1 MTDRSAPRRG
11 WPSSGR
17 PDDDGWGPSTAVYG
31 GTSRS
36 GSPTH
41 DDGFAR
47 AFQPPVADSP
57 QRRPAQQGRDA
68 AARGQQARAPRTP
81 ERETGRRAAA
91 DPWSA
96 ALPPTRDKQ
105 RANRQMERQ
114 IAELRDSNR
123 PKERGL
129 PWWAALSVLVVI
141 AGIGGLI
148 DTIGTTAARGGFNVG
163 IVVATIVAI
172 LVVRRSHMFPIVIAP
187 PIVYTLAAVFQLYL
201 RSNGL
206 HDKKVIYD
214 AASNYLVYG
223 FPAIA
228 AATAA
233 VLIIAGFRLIT
244 RR

>member
-1 MTDRSAPRRG
+1 MTDRSASPRG

-17 PDDDGWGPSTAVYG
+17 SDDDSWGPSTATY
-31 GTSRS
+31 S
-36 GSPTH
+36 GSKRSSGAPRN
-41 DDGFAR
+41 D
-47 AFQPPVADSP
+47 AFGRSSVQGSGR
-57 QRRPAQQGRDA
+57 RRPAQQD
-68 AARGQQARAPRTP
+68 RGA
-81 ERETGRRAAA
+81 EA
-91 DPWSA
+91 DPWSTG
-96 ALPPTRDKQ
+96 LPPTRDKQ

-123 PKERGL
+123 PPERGV
-129 PWWAALSVLVVI
+129 PWWAALLVLIAI
-141 AGIGGLI
+141 AGIGGLV
-148 DTIGTTAARGGFNVG
+148 DTIGTTSARGGFNVG
-163 IVVATIVAI
+163 IVIASIVGMVI
-172 LVVRRSHMFPIVIAP
+172 VRRSHMFPIVISP

-201 RSNGL
+201 RSSGL

>member
-1 MTDRSAPRRG
+1 MPDRPAQRRG
-11 WPSSGR
+11 WPTAGR
-17 PDDDGWGPSTAVYG
+17 PDEDAWGPSTAVY
-31 GTSRS
+31 S
-36 GSPTH
+36 GSSRPTNASR

-47 AFQPPVADSP
+47 AFQTPAERPPA
-57 QRRPAQQGRDA
+57 RPSAERPSGRA
-68 AARGQQARAPRTP
+68 AKRG
-81 ERETGRRAAA
+81 AAA
-91 DPWSA
+91 DPDPWSGA
-96 ALPPTRDKQ
+96 PAPTRDKQ

-114 IAELRDSNR
+114 IAELRDSAR
-123 PKERGL
+123 AKERGL
-129 PWWAALSVLVVI
+129 PWWAALLVLIII

-148 DTIGTTAARGGFNVG
+148 DTIGTTAARGGFNIG
-163 IVVATIVAI
+163 IVVASIVAV

-201 RSNGL
+201 RSGGL

>member
-1 MTDRSAPRRG
+1 MTDRSASRRG

-17 PDDDGWGPSTAVYG
+17 SDDDSWGPSTATYSG
-31 GTSRS
+31 RTFEPQTPEIPERQRS
-36 GSPTH
+36 
-41 DDGFAR
+41 
-47 AFQPPVADSP
+47 
-57 QRRPAQQGRDA
+57 AQQGR
-68 AARGQQARAPRTP
+68 RP
-81 ERETGRRAAA
+81 EA
-91 DPWSA
+91 DPWSSG
-96 ALPPTRDKQ
+96 LPPTRDKQ

-114 IAELRDSNR
+114 IAELRDSSR
-123 PKERGL
+123 PRERGL
-129 PWWAALSVLVVI
+129 PWWAALLVLIVI
-141 AGIGGLI
+141 SGIGGLV

-163 IVVATIVAI
+163 IVVASIVAM
-172 LVVRRSHMFPIVIAP
+172 LVVRRSHMFPIVISP

-201 RSNGL
+201 RSSGL

-228 AATAA
+228 CATAA